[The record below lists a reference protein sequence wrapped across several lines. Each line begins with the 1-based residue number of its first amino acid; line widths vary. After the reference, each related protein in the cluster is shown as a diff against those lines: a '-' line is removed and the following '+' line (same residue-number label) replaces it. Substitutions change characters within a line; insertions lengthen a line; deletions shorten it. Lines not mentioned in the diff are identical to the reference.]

1 MSGSIGVVGAG
12 TMGVGIAY
20 VFAVAGFE
28 TYVVEPASAQ
38 IAIARATIERAA
50 ADGVRR
56 GKLDSAG
63 VAASTERLH
72 FVVAIDNLPRGLDLI
87 VESGPS
93 ASNSNRP

>member
-1 MSGSIGVVGAG
+1 MGQSAWLARERWALGSPTCSPSPI
-12 TMGVGIAY
+12 
-20 VFAVAGFE
+20 FE